1 MNIHTEITAPKVAD
15 RDKLADEAA
24 RELDTLLGGA
34 IARADMLPA
43 HTFAKTADGSR
54 LVIDFKPANLD
65 NQPGIDVFKIILL
78 KPRKNGAGY
87 RRRRERW
94 YVDINRGRDPA
105 HNGEVGEVWDGSV
118 RDGVDNLLME
128 EASEASCR
136 KLIKT
141 LHGAVQVE
149 MREAANRWWEDIE
162 EAA

>member
-15 RDKLADEAA
+15 RDELADEAA
-24 RELDTLLGGA
+24 RGLDTLLGDA
-34 IARADMLPA
+34 ITRADVLPA

-54 LVIDFKPANLD
+54 RLVIDFKPADLD
-65 NQPGIDVFKIILL
+65 NQPGIDMFKIILL

-87 RRRRERW
+87 HRCGHW
-94 YVDINRGRDPA
+94 DVDINRGRDPA
-105 HNGEVGEVWDGSV
+105 HNGEVEEVWDGSV

-136 KLIKT
+136 KLIKA

-149 MREAANRWWEDIE
+149 MGEAANRWWEDIE